1 MKYLRFLLLAIVA
14 VSFISCS
21 DSDDNSFEIPED
33 KDNEVARPQDISDYD
48 ADTNGLRDY
57 FATDYFDIG
66 AAIEPNAVDNTNDA
80 KLMKRHF
87 NSLTAENV
95 MKWSSLQPS
104 EGNFR
109 FNNADKIIDFALD
122 NDMKV
127 RGHALCWH
135 QQAPDWIFE
144 DNGQVAS
151 KQVVIER
158 LRTHISNV
166 VSHFKGKVYA
176 WDVVN
181 EAIDDG
187 GNIYRGSKWYN
198 ICGED
203 FIIEAFKA
211 ARQADPELKLFYNDY
226 STTQPIKRD
235 KIYKLLK
242 KLKDKGLVDGVGMQ
256 SHWNINAPS
265 NGLIIDAIQKYAS
278 LGIEIQI
285 TELDVSVY
293 PSNSD
298 QKSEYT
304 NSIETQQQI
313 AYANFFSTFRT
324 YKDNITSVTFWG
336 VTDKDSWLNNWPV
349 NGRTNYPL
357 LFDSNHN
364 PKQSYFS
371 VIDF

>member
-1 MKYLRFLLLAIVA
+1 MKYLKFLLLGIIA

-21 DSDDNSFEIPED
+21 DSDDDSLEIPED
-33 KDNEVARPQDISDYD
+33 KDNELARPQDISEYNTDKD
-48 ADTNGLRDY
+48 GLRDY

-66 AAIEPNAVDNTNDA
+66 AAIEPNAIDNTNDA

-95 MKWSSLQPS
+95 MKWSSLQKT
-104 EGNFR
+104 EGNFTYTS
-109 FNNADKIIDFALD
+109 ADKIVNFAHN

-144 DNGQVAS
+144 DKGQTAS
-151 KQVVIER
+151 KEVVLER
-158 LRTHISNV
+158 LRTHISNIV
-166 VSHFKGKVYA
+166 AHFKGKVYA

-211 ARQADPELKLFYNDY
+211 AREADPNLKLFYNDY

-242 KLKDKGLVDGVGMQ
+242 KLKDKGLVDGIGMQ

-298 QKSEYT
+298 SESEYT

-313 AYANFFSTFRT
+313 AYARFFSTFRT

-336 VTDKDSWLNNWPV
+336 ATDKDSWLNNWPV
-349 NGRTNYPL
+349 SGRTNYPL
-357 LFDSNHN
+357 LFDSKHN